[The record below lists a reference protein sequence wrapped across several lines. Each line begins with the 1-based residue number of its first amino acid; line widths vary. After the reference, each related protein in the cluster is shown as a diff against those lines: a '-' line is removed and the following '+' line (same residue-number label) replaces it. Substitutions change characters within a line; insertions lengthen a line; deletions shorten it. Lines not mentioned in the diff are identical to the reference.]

1 MRKLTPI
8 ITVEAIEPC
17 LQFWTDTFGF
27 EVTVTV
33 PHEDALGFA
42 ILEKDGVELMYQTRA
57 SIDADLGESGAP
69 SELGAE
75 LMRGRSLLFVEVDAI
90 DPLLPK
96 LAGAE
101 PVVPRRQTSYGM
113 DEIFVRAPCGTVVGV
128 AAKVGGAQAEGA
140 ENEG

>member
-8 ITVEAIEPC
+8 ITVDAIEPC
-17 LQFWTDTFGF
+17 LKFWTDTFGL

-33 PHEDALGFA
+33 PHEDAIGFA
-42 ILEKDGVELMYQTRA
+42 ILQKDGVELMYQTRA

-69 SELGAE
+69 AQLGAE
-75 LMRGRSLLFVEVDAI
+75 LSAGRTILFAEVEAI

-96 LAGAE
+96 LGSAE
-101 PVVPRRQTSYGM
+101 IVVPRRQTFYGM

-128 AAKVGGAQAEGA
+128 AAKVDGAAAEG
-140 ENEG
+140 

>member
-8 ITVEAIEPC
+8 ITVETIEPC

-33 PHEDALGFA
+33 PHDDAIGFA
-42 ILEKDGVELMYQTRA
+42 ILQKDDVELMYQTRA

-69 SELGAE
+69 AHLGAE
-75 LMRGRSLLFVEVDAI
+75 LTAGPALLFAEVEAI

-96 LAGAE
+96 LGGAE
-101 PVVPRRQTSYGM
+101 LVVPRRQTFYGM

-128 AAKVGGAQAEGA
+128 AAKVDGKQAEG
-140 ENEG
+140 